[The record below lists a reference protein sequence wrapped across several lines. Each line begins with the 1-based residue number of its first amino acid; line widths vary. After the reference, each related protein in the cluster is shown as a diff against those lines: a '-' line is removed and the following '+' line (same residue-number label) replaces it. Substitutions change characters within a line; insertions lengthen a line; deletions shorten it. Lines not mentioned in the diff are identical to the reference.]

1 MARCTAYQAPELRIA
16 LDYFLGDFGFE
27 KIFEVEGVVTPKTA
41 KGRPPG
47 SKNKRRR
54 YISTRRVSRG
64 MAKAKVV
71 GVKRTTHITLIKADP
86 EDGGDE

>member
-27 KIFEVEGVVTPKTA
+27 KILEVERVTPKTA

-54 YISTRRVSRG
+54 YVCTRRASRG

-71 GVKRTTHITLIKADP
+71 GVKRTTHITLVKTDP